1 MESPIFCRALI
12 CNRWCRICEP
22 SMPVVPE
29 HIFLFCFV
37 RAYHCLLETGRGKKT
52 HVVAGCPGK
61 PCFFFAKFGPPI
73 LQKTPLKLAMLF
85 VTLDSMR
92 ESDTYF
98 FSSLVFLQIETWL
111 TYGWCTSVAPVS
123 KNQMGSLQLLATWEP
138 KIHHPQYLTPGKQTL

>member
-1 MESPIFCRALI
+1 MQQVVQDFWTINASSTRAY
-12 CNRWCRICEP
+12 
-22 SMPVVPE
+22 
-29 HIFLFCFV
+29 FCFV
-37 RAYHCLLETGRGKKT
+37 LFERTIVFWKMGEVKKHMFSPRRPGR
-52 HVVAGCPGK
+52 
-61 PCFFFAKFGPPI
+61 PCFFLAKFGPPI

-92 ESDTYF
+92 DSDTYF

-138 KIHHPQYLTPGKQTL
+138 KIHHPQYPTPGKQTL